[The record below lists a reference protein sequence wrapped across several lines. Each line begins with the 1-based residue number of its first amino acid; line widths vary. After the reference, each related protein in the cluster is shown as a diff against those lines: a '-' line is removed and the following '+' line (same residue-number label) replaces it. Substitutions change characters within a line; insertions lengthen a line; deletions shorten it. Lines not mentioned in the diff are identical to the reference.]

1 MWFLWQYLCCRR
13 SRPRGCVP
21 FGRPFWRINAGDKNE
36 KSPKMLYFQGF
47 SMALHYN
54 FDTIAVRVHFGA
66 SGCIRVRFVLVFIFC
81 S

>member
-1 MWFLWQYLCCRR
+1 
-13 SRPRGCVP
+13 
-21 FGRPFWRINAGDKNE
+21 
-36 KSPKMLYFQGF
+36 MLYFQGF